1 MRIMTFAACV
11 LAASATFAQG
21 QEKDGVKENAIK
33 NATQMEKERVTNTA
47 SNSAVQEVLAQ
58 PDGVSLVR
66 NESDGSLQI
75 FSRGT
80 ATYDFGDARDI
91 RSKTKA
97 AELRA
102 KAALSKFFNE
112 VVEVEESATSGE
124 GRMSKAILTQTE
136 NGEVVKKSVTRE
148 NMEAIKETLTVRSA
162 AILSGVVI
170 LKTVKIPAE
179 GSKTSGEI
187 QVTLGIS
194 TKTLSAAAEAHNMI
208 TDSLNARRAV
218 GQAADKPN
226 KPGQNGKTDDAN
238 STANQ
243 NKPEVRVND
252 TIF

>member
-1 MRIMTFAACV
+1 MKMMTLTTCALVAF
-11 LAASATFAQG
+11 SAFAQE
-21 QEKDGVKENAIK
+21 QEKDNVKENA
-33 NATQMEKERVTNTA
+33 
-47 SNSAVQEVLAQ
+47 SNPAVQEVLSQ

-80 ATYDFGDARDI
+80 ASYDFGDARDI

-124 GRMSKAILTQTE
+124 GRMSKAVLTQTE
-136 NGEVVKKSVTRE
+136 AGEVVKKSVTRE

-162 AILSGVVI
+162 AILSGVVT
-170 LKTVKIPAE
+170 LKTVKVPTE

-187 QVTLGIS
+187 QVILGIS
-194 TKTLSAAAEAHNMI
+194 TKTLAAAAEAHNMI
-208 TDSLNARRAV
+208 TDSMSARRAIGEKASRV
-218 GQAADKPN
+218 KKSETGS
-226 KPGQNGKTDDAN
+226 QNCGSDCN
-238 STANQ
+238 ANQ
-243 NKPEVRVND
+243 NKPEVRTNN
-252 TIF
+252 TLF

>member
-1 MRIMTFAACV
+1 MKMITLTACALV
-11 LAASATFAQG
+11 ASVTFAQG
-21 QEKDGVKENAIK
+21 QEKDSVKENA
-33 NATQMEKERVTNTA
+33 
-47 SNSAVQEVLAQ
+47 SNPAVQEVLSQ

-80 ATYDFGDARDI
+80 ASYDFGDARDI

-124 GRMSKAILTQTE
+124 GRMSKAVLTQTDD
-136 NGEVVKKSVTRE
+136 GEVVKKSVTRE

-162 AILSGVVI
+162 AILSGIVT
-170 LKTVKIPAE
+170 LKTVKIPTE

-194 TKTLSAAAEAHNMI
+194 TKTLAAATEAHNMI
-208 TDSLNARRAV
+208 TDSINARRAIGEKARQKSANV
-218 GQAADKPN
+218 NNQKDGS
-226 KPGQNGKTDDAN
+226 NGAI
-238 STANQ
+238 NQ
-243 NKPEVRVND
+243 NKPEVKTNN
-252 TIF
+252 TLF

>member
-1 MRIMTFAACV
+1 MKMIALAACALV
-11 LAASATFAQG
+11 ASATFAQE
-21 QEKDGVKENAIK
+21 QEKDDVKENAVK
-33 NATQMEKERVTNTA
+33 PAVQAEKENAANIA

-75 FSRGT
+75 FSRGS

-112 VVEVEESATSGE
+112 VVEVEESETSGE
-124 GRMSKAILTQTE
+124 GRMSKAILTQTDD
-136 NGEVVKKSVTRE
+136 GEVVKKSVTRE
-148 NMEAIKETLTVRSA
+148 NMEAIKKTLTVRSA
-162 AILSGVVI
+162 AILSGVVV

-208 TDSLNARRAV
+208 TDSMNARRTI
-218 GQAADKPN
+218 GQTASKPN
-226 KPGQNGKTDDAN
+226 KPEQNNKKDDAN

-243 NKPEVRVND
+243 NKPAVHVNK

>member
-1 MRIMTFAACV
+1 MKMMTLAACALV
-11 LAASATFAQG
+11 ASATFAQG
-21 QEKDGVKENAIK
+21 QEKDSVKENA
-33 NATQMEKERVTNTA
+33 
-47 SNSAVQEVLAQ
+47 SNPAVQEVLSQ
-58 PDGVSLVR
+58 PDGVSLIR

-80 ATYDFGDARDI
+80 ASYDFGDARDI

-124 GRMSKAILTQTE
+124 GRMSKAVLTQTDD
-136 NGEVVKKSVTRE
+136 GEVVKKSVTRE

-162 AILSGVVI
+162 AILSGVVT
-170 LKTVKIPAE
+170 LKTVKIPTE

-194 TKTLSAAAEAHNMI
+194 TKTLAAATEAHNMI
-208 TDSLNARRAV
+208 TDSINARRAIGEKARQKNANV
-218 GQAADKPN
+218 NNQKDGS
-226 KPGQNGKTDDAN
+226 NGAI
-238 STANQ
+238 NQ
-243 NKPEVRVND
+243 NKPEVKTNN
-252 TIF
+252 TLF